1 MKLRFNRHRHAAV
14 HVFVGIVL
22 LSGIVLDSQPLYG
35 QYKKWSVTAS
45 VGLNRLNLA
54 AVDNKN
60 SSDVAGWA
68 NQGIP
73 VADFASVKISPLY
86 SVGVRYRSDREFALS
101 LTGTYWNK
109 TVSSSYDGS
118 DAILHLDRGVGSTD
132 LMFGVSYYPGAQPPQ
147 FEWYI
152 QGNIDLTMAR
162 ATAKA
167 VGSVGQKPGGTMILV
182 PFIDTD
188 GKYKKSSLSAG
199 LGVGADMRL
208 GGAFSLTGY
217 AGYRFAQLG
226 TMEGDISRFGVQTTE
241 SSTTAFDFSGL
252 QISAGIRYDL

>member
-1 MKLRFNRHRHAAV
+1 MRLRSNRHHTVLQAFAE
-14 HVFVGIVL
+14 IVL

-35 QYKKWSVTAS
+35 QYRKWSVAAT
-45 VGLNRLNLA
+45 VGLNRLNLS

-73 VADFASVKISPLY
+73 VGDFTSVKISPLY

-101 LTGTYWNK
+101 LSGTYWNK
-109 TVSSSYDGS
+109 SVSSAYDGS
-118 DAILHLDRGVGSTD
+118 DAILHLERGVGSTD

-147 FEWYI
+147 FEWFI

-167 VGSVGQKPGGTMILV
+167 IGSVGQKPGGTIILV

-188 GKYKKSSLSAG
+188 GAYKKSSLSAG
-199 LGVGADMRL
+199 LGLGADLRL

-226 TMEGDISRFGVQTTE
+226 TMVGDISRFGVHTTE

-252 QISAGIRYDL
+252 QVSAGIRYDL